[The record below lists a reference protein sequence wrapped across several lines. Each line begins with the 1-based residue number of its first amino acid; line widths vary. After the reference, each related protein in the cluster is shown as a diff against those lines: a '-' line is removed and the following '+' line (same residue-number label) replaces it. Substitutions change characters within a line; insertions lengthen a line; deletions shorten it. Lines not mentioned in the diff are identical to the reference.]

1 MESLVSQIL
10 TALHKIKDVFVI
22 LTSRMMTDNQI
33 ELPAMSRIEIRAK
46 KEFEETKL
54 NLSIYNN
61 GRLKK
66 VSLMEAE
73 LRID

>member
-1 MESLVSQIL
+1 MYSW
-10 TALHKIKDVFVI
+10 
-22 LTSRMMTDNQI
+22 SRMIDNQI
-33 ELPAMSRIEIRAK
+33 EIPEMSRIEIRTK
-46 KEFEETKL
+46 QIFDETKL

-66 VSLMEAE
+66 VFMMEPE